1 MEPPCPA
8 DRALDA
14 RVSCPAG
21 FRGAPRGPGLAL
33 PAGAGG
39 PAALRGVG
47 TPRTG
52 AGGPAARRCLIRAM
66 RTEAG
71 AIRSAAWK
79 ADSPL
84 AMSLPLFEET
94 RVASPGFAAVRR
106 SASFIC
112 FWELNREGN
121 SGGRRT
127 GRRPLSALAGTGV
140 PRSGPSLVARP
151 GRAAQRPAPRP
162 ALEAR
167 GSLVPGP
174 VWPQRRRCLGAAEG
188 QGGDPRG
195 AGASGASAS
204 PSLPGRG
211 RAGRD
216 LCAASWARGR
226 LLVQGTR
233 REPSAAGAL
242 PSPPRPPRSGE
253 PRQVKPLRPHPGS
266 GSALGNGDLVHVT
279 THPCGHASG
288 GRVQVAGWVTLPAP
302 QQERRASWS
311 PAPRRR
317 EGRALQGALRAD
329 GPARP
334 ARIVRAHRR
343 RGRAGWA
350 LVSRARPGRGKE
362 GGQGAAPGQGNTAQA
377 RQTRGGQWP
386 LCWAPLWGATCQPA
400 EADDRV
406 TAGDEGNAEVA
417 SAPRTRAEERAA
429 LRPLEVT
436 GSRAC
441 EAGRRGLL
449 RAPER
454 VRLGD
459 ETERRASWARVGW
472 APPRAAS
479 PTETEGPA
487 QPDVHPA
494 PSSAGRH
501 LRLIGWNQVTCP
513 KTDPVAR
520 DGDRRGTEPGG
531 TRVKSC
537 QAGPSLT
544 PEVCGLRDSAA
555 TGRVTSPSDCRHRAQ
570 CQPAGPTCPW
580 M

>member
-1 MEPPCPA
+1 MPWATHRRKAAQNPGVRCPA
-8 DRALDA
+8 SSA
-14 RVSCPAG
+14 RG
-21 FRGAPRGPGLAL
+21 TPRGHGPTPRQPHAPDTARAPGQPPRARRGWCGSRRGVSRDRTAQVREAGQALWCGRGLRPLDLGHGPAAGEAGSPHGARPAPPGAWSRLALQTVPWTPASPAPQASGLAL

-79 ADSPL
+79 ADPPL
-84 AMSLPLFEET
+84 ALSLPLFEET

-216 LCAASWARGR
+216 LCAASWAPGG

-266 GSALGNGDLVHVT
+266 GSALGNGDRVHVT

-288 GRVQVAGWVTLPAP
+288 GRVQAAGWVTLPAP
-302 QQERRASWS
+302 QQERHASWS
-311 PAPRRR
+311 PPQGPSPARRRR

-329 GPARP
+329 GPAGP
-334 ARIVRAHRR
+334 ACIVRAHRQ

-350 LVSRARPGRGKE
+350 LVSGARPAWGKE
-362 GGQGAAPGQGNTAQA
+362 GGQGAVPGQGNTAQA

-400 EADDRV
+400 EADDHV
-406 TAGDEGNAEVA
+406 TARDKGNA
-417 SAPRTRAEERAA
+417 
-429 LRPLEVT
+429 
-436 GSRAC
+436 
-441 EAGRRGLL
+441 
-449 RAPER
+449 
-454 VRLGD
+454 
-459 ETERRASWARVGW
+459 
-472 APPRAAS
+472 
-479 PTETEGPA
+479 
-487 QPDVHPA
+487 
-494 PSSAGRH
+494 
-501 LRLIGWNQVTCP
+501 
-513 KTDPVAR
+513 
-520 DGDRRGTEPGG
+520 
-531 TRVKSC
+531 
-537 QAGPSLT
+537 
-544 PEVCGLRDSAA
+544 
-555 TGRVTSPSDCRHRAQ
+555 
-570 CQPAGPTCPW
+570 
-580 M
+580 